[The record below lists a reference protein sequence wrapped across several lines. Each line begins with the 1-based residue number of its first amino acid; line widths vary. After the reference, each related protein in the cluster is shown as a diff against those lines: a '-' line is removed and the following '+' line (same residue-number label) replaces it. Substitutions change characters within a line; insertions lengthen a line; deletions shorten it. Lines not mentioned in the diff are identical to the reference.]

1 MILKFYRK
9 VYFSDTE
16 ACQCLHLFPVCDVM
30 WYLDNSGLTV
40 CVELSDEQRI
50 SLEDE
55 KRAMEQQLTD
65 ECSQLK
71 RELETIR
78 EKKKEVETKL
88 ENQRHTSSEQMDR
101 QRQGN
106 M

>member
-1 MILKFYRK
+1 
-9 VYFSDTE
+9 
-16 ACQCLHLFPVCDVM
+16 
-30 WYLDNSGLTV
+30 V